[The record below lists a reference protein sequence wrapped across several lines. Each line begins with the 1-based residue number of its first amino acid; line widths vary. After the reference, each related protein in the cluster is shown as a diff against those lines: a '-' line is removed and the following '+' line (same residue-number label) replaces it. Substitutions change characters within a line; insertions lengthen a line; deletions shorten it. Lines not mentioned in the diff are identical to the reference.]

1 VLMHFVATT
10 LLFETRD
17 GLPSHVRA
25 ASNREC
31 YAIAITRWMAEKTG
45 SMLVGHRSLVRGS
58 VALTFG
64 DFVDV
69 T

>member
-1 VLMHFVATT
+1 MHHVATT
-10 LLFETRD
+10 LLFETHD

-25 ASNREC
+25 VSNREC

-45 SMLVGHRSLVRGS
+45 SMLVGHRSLVRDS
-58 VALTFG
+58 VALTFA
-64 DFVDV
+64 DSADV

>member
-1 VLMHFVATT
+1 VSMHPMATT

-31 YAIAITRWMAEKTG
+31 CAIAIARWMAEKTG
-45 SMLVGHRSLVRGS
+45 SMLVGHRSVVRDT

-64 DFVDV
+64 DFWTV